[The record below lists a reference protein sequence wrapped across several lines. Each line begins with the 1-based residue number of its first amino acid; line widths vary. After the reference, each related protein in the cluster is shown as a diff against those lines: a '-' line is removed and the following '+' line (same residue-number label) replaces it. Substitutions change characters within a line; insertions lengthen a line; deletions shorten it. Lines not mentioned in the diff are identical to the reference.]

1 MPLLLKGLGRQYV
14 FEEDDLRAALKEYDN
29 AKLASLKRR
38 YTALH
43 EKARASN
50 KPALEV
56 MLGMLD
62 EEIAERARCN

>member
-1 MPLLLKGLGRQYV
+1 MALVLKGLGRQYV
-14 FEEDDLRAALKEYDN
+14 FEEARLRAALKDYDN

-43 EKARASN
+43 ERAREGNKA
-50 KPALEV
+50 ALVV